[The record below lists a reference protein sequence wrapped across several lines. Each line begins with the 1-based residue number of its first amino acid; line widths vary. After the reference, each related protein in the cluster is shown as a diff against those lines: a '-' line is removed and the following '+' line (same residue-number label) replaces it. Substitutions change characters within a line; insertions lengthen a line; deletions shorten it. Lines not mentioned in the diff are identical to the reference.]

1 MPAERVVIWGATGH
15 ALMVEDILRLQGEYE
30 IVGYLDNL
38 NPERKG
44 EHFGGATVLGG
55 EETLDG
61 LLKNG
66 VRNMIFAFA
75 NGPAKLKLAETVK
88 TRGFRLISAI
98 HPSACIA
105 RTATIGA
112 GTVVRSQVAV
122 GPQTRI
128 GENCILGSGVTVS
141 HDCTVGDG
149 VHISSGA
156 NIAGGTRIGR
166 NAWIAVG
173 VNIIDKRTVGENT
186 TVGAGSLVVK
196 DLPDNVIAYG
206 SPAKPVRAAK
216 ANC

>member
-1 MPAERVVIWGATGH
+1 MPVEKVVIWGATGP
-15 ALMVEDILRLQGEYE
+15 ALVVEDIFRLQAEYE
-30 IVGYLDNL
+30 IAGYLDNL
-38 NPERKG
+38 DPERKG

-55 EETLDG
+55 EEILGD
-61 LLKNG
+61 LLKSG

-75 NGPAKLKLAETVK
+75 NGPTKLKLAEAVK
-88 TRGFRLISAI
+88 ARGFTLVSAI

-128 GENCILGSGVTVS
+128 GENCILGYGVSVS

-173 VNIIDKRTVGENT
+173 VNIIDNKTIGENT
-186 TVGAGSLVVK
+186 TVGAGSLVVN

-216 ANC
+216 ANP